1 MRSHV
6 LIIEPYTSGLELLAA
21 ATRLGHR
28 PLVLSHNAADRV
40 VPPAEL
46 DRGGAEVACIRVHKG
61 LCGTDVQEIMKTL
74 VAAAEEIE
82 HWLAERPRTPLEV
95 VR

>member
-1 MRSHV
+1 VKLIRS
-6 LIIEPYTSGLELLAA
+6 
-21 ATRLGHR
+21 
-28 PLVLSHNAADRV
+28 NDR
-40 VPPAEL
+40 PPAAPPGDVFGVHEIPGPAGTVTLLGL
-46 DRGGAEVACIRVHKG
+46 DRGGAEVACIRVRKG